1 MSISVHILTF
11 NEEDILPY
19 TLRHYATFADKII
32 IHDGGSTDRTR
43 EIAQQYEVEI
53 REWRTDGLNDKL
65 AKELKEQAWR
75 TDGTDW
81 AIMVDADELIYFP
94 MGAWN
99 TLASYDSA
107 GVAMVRPQGFE
118 MVSEVFPTTDG
129 QIYDEVVIGCPE
141 NEWYAKPVLFSANR
155 ISSVEF
161 SAGAHEAWATTKQGY
176 RFHSKSLPT
185 LTPPTYFLH
194 FHHLGPVE
202 RIAERYARQRA
213 RLSALNVAM
222 KWGNFDPPM
231 KHATDKRQ
239 MIMAGVT
246 TVIS

>member
-1 MSISVHILTF
+1 
-11 NEEDILPY
+11 
-19 TLRHYATFADKII
+19 
-32 IHDGGSTDRTR
+32 
-43 EIAQQYEVEI
+43 
-53 REWRTDGLNDKL
+53 
-65 AKELKEQAWR
+65 
-75 TDGTDW
+75 
-81 AIMVDADELIYFP
+81 
-94 MGAWN
+94 
-99 TLASYDSA
+99 
-107 GVAMVRPQGFE
+107 
-118 MVSEVFPTTDG
+118 
-129 QIYDEVVIGCPE
+129 
-141 NEWYAKPVLFSANR
+141 LFSANR

-176 RFHSKSLPT
+176 RFHSKSLPI

-231 KHATDKRQ
+231 KHAMDKRQ

-246 TVIS
+246 TVIA